1 MRLEEAQEDRRR
13 SALDRARGLMRRIE
27 ARDRPRCHRSVALG
41 WEEPDA
47 ALGGGLGLGALHEVG
62 GRAATGFA
70 IRLLGRLKGAVLWC
84 HPAGQKTTLYGPGL
98 VQAGHGDLPDRLII
112 ARARNGSEGCW
123 IVEEALR
130 SEAFAA
136 VVLEPA
142 DPVGLI
148 PSRRLHLAAGRG
160 GALGGVGS
168 LRMISRMWGSSAMT
182 AGRWR
187 ARATP
192 RTWSTRDGPL
202 ERLCTPSNGRATRLA
217 LVPATI
223 RLVGRFA
230 LKL

>member
-1 MRLEEAQEDRRR
+1 MRLEEAQEDQRR
-13 SALDRARGLMRRIE
+13 SALDKARGLVRRIE
-27 ARDRPRCHRSVALG
+27 ARDRPRCHRAVALG

-47 ALGGGLGLGALHEVG
+47 ALGGGLGLGALHEIG

-70 IRLLGRLKGAVLWC
+70 IRLLARLRGAVLWC
-84 HPAGQKTTLYGPGL
+84 HPAGQKTILYGPGL

-160 GALGGVGS
+160 GALGLI
-168 LRMISRMWGSSAMT
+168 LREGQGHGAVLAPGIA
-182 AGRWR
+182 
-187 ARATP
+187 
-192 RTWSTRDGPL
+192 
-202 ERLCTPSNGRATRLA
+202 ATRWQVDPVPSIRKAATIHPHWNLV
-217 LVPATI
+217 LQRQRGGSGDRSGGERCWSVPA
-223 RLVGRFA
+223 
-230 LKL
+230 

>member
-98 VQAGHGDLPDRLII
+98 VQVGQGDLPDRLII

-123 IVEEALR
+123 IAEEALR
-130 SEAFAA
+130 SGAFTA
-136 VVLEPA
+136 VVLQPA

-160 GALGGVGS
+160 GALGLIQREVQGHGPVLAPGIAASRWQVDPIPSIRQGAMIDPHWRLVLQRQRGGS
-168 LRMISRMWGSSAMT
+168 ADRIGEE
-182 AGRWR
+182 GC
-187 ARATP
+187 
-192 RTWSTRDGPL
+192 WS
-202 ERLCTPSNGRATRLA
+202 
-217 LVPATI
+217 VPA
-223 RLVGRFA
+223 
-230 LKL
+230 